1 MDEQLAQ
8 MGDTIKAIGD
18 AFRSSGLKAIS
29 VILIFYIGVLIIR
42 SVLRMVK
49 AGIVNS
55 TVDNSLVTFIVN
67 IIRFCLYLALILVC
81 LSYLGV
87 ALSGVL
93 SAVMALLL
101 AIGLSLQ
108 NMIASVAYGFMIATT
123 HPFRVDDYVEAGGT
137 AGTVKE
143 INLLHTVLI
152 TPDGRKV
159 YVPNSA
165 IFANPILNNNGIGR
179 RRMDITVS
187 VDYASDNEKVREIL
201 LDVARKHPLVLD
213 VPEPQDRWNAQGESA
228 ITHTLRV
235 WALNSDYWTVNWDL
249 NEQVTVAIQNA
260 GIEIPFPQLTLSY
273 RSGENP
279 AQVRSFKNNPV
290 HNTENENE
298 EDDR

>member
-1 MDEQLAQ
+1 MEEQLAQ
-8 MGDTIKAIGD
+8 MGDTLKEIGSV
-18 AFRSSGLKAIS
+18 FRNSGLKAVT

-42 SVLRMVK
+42 SILRMVK

-55 TVDNSLVTFIVN
+55 SVDNSLVTFITN
-67 IIRFCLYLALILVC
+67 IIRFCLYLALILIC
-81 LSYLGV
+81 LSFMGV
-87 ALSGVL
+87 SLSGVL

-123 HPFRVDDYVEAGGT
+123 HPFKVDDYVEAGGT

-159 YVPNSA
+159 YVPNSS

-179 RRMDITVS
+179 RRMDILVS
-187 VDYASDNEKVREIL
+187 VDYSSDNEKVRDIL
-201 LDVARKHPLVLD
+201 LEVARNHPLVLD
-213 VPEPQDRWNAQGESA
+213 VPEPQDRWNATGESA

-235 WALNSDYWTVNWDL
+235 WALNNDYWTVNWDL
-249 NEQVTVAIQNA
+249 HEQVTVAIQNA
-260 GIEIPFPQLTLSY
+260 GIDIPFPQLTLSY
-273 RSGENP
+273 RPGEKPEEGRIYKSGISAN
-279 AQVRSFKNNPV
+279 K
-290 HNTENENE
+290 ENENE
-298 EDDR
+298 EDD